1 MMFTRKSVLALGL
14 TSLCLSSVSGFD
26 AKGTKHVEEHVRQL
40 MKTRSLADMSAD
52 NLMANT
58 NQMGDEIGAQLA
70 SVMEASMTACS
81 PELLPPALF
90 DCNDP
95 SSPLTY
101 YLESVAYNAC
111 MMSLNQTAMEWSDV
125 ITAPAVEVATC
136 FTTAGDTVESPFCVQ
151 RFEDGSYEGFLGEIP
166 DFGNFTGGTNQ
177 VRFLRRRSLD
187 SLLIP

>member
-1 MMFTRKSVLALGL
+1 MFTRKSVLALGL

-52 NLMANT
+52 NLMAST
-58 NQMGDEIGAQLA
+58 DQMGDQIGAQIA
-70 SVMEASMTACS
+70 SVMQASMAECS
-81 PELLPPALF
+81 PELLAPALF
-90 DCNDP
+90 DCSDP
-95 SSPLTY
+95 ASPLTY

-111 MMSLNQTAMEWSDV
+111 MMSLNETNMEWSEV
-125 ITAPAVEVATC
+125 LTAPAIEVATC

-151 RFEDGSYEGFLGEIP
+151 RFEDGNYEGFIGEIP

-177 VRFLRRRSLD
+177 VRFLWRRSLD
-187 SLLIP
+187 SLLTP